1 MKRKK
6 KQGGSKRR
14 TDHARLSSSAHLAF
28 IEYSGEEKA
37 GDKEEREKRR
47 EESEGKVTQEERG

>member
-6 KQGGSKRR
+6 KQGGKRR

-47 EESEGKVTQEERG
+47 EESEGKVTQEEKG